1 MKIVFVNR
9 FYRPDISATSQMT
22 AELAEGLSAFFKV
35 EVITSRSCYD
45 DPSRRLPARE
55 VLGGVTVRRV
65 WSTRFGR
72 GTLAGR
78 AADYLT
84 FYAAAFFCMRRVL
97 EKGDILIAETDPPL
111 ISVFALRAAG
121 ARGARLV
128 NWVQDLFPEVSEA
141 LGVGNAR
148 SPLNR
153 TLKKWRNASFRKAF
167 DNIALSRGMADR
179 IRQAAPGAPVSVI
192 PNWADGAKIRPVAPI
207 ENALRREWQLSD
219 KFVVCYSGNLGRAHE
234 IDTMVGAAERLREHP
249 SIRFL
254 FIGGG
259 YQWPKL
265 RKAVSERSLTNVIFH
280 DYRPASGLSESLSA
294 ADVHLVSLRPEAESL
309 VVPSK
314 LYGILAAGRPAIYI
328 GKENSEEAKMLSAAR
343 AGFGVPAG
351 RADLLAGALTELAA
365 DLDRTRAMGLNAR
378 HVFDENFDA
387 PIALRAWMRTLGRP

>member
-9 FYRPDISATSQMT
+9 FYRPDISATSRMT

-45 DPSRRLPARE
+45 DPSRRLPSLE

-78 AADYLT
+78 ALDYLS
-84 FYAAAFFCMRRVL
+84 FYASSFFCMRRVL
-97 EKGDILIAETDPPL
+97 EKGDTLVAETDPPL
-111 ISVFALRAAG
+111 ISVFACRAAG
-121 ARGARLV
+121 SRGARLV

-148 SPLNR
+148 STLNK
-153 TLKKWRNASFRKAF
+153 TLKKWRNESFRKAF
-167 DNIALSRGMADR
+167 ANVALSRGMAER
-179 IRQAAPGAPVSVI
+179 IRQAAPGAPVAVI
-192 PNWADGAKIRPVAPI
+192 PNWADGRKIRPVERAD
-207 ENALRREWQLSD
+207 NALRHEWKLSD

-234 IDTMVGAAERLREHP
+234 IETMVGAAEMLREH
-249 SIRFL
+249 STIRFL

-259 YQWPKL
+259 YLWPKL
-265 RKAVSERSLTNVIFH
+265 KKAVRERSLTNVIFQE
-280 DYRPASGLSESLSA
+280 YQPATGLSESLSS
-294 ADVHLVSLRPEAESL
+294 ADVHLVSLRPGAESL

-328 GKENSEEAKMLSAAR
+328 GTEGSEEANLLSG
-343 AGFGVPAG
+343 AGAGLGVPAG
-351 RADLLAGALTELAA
+351 RADLLARALTEMAA

-378 HVFDENFDA
+378 HVFEENFDA

>member
-22 AELAEGLSAFFKV
+22 AELAEGLSAFFRV
-35 EVITSRSCYD
+35 EVITSRFCYD
-45 DPSRRLPARE
+45 DPSRRLPSRE

-78 AADYLT
+78 ALDYLS
-84 FYAAAFFCMRRVL
+84 FYASSYFCMRRVL
-97 EKGDILIAETDPPL
+97 EKGDTLVAETDPPL

-121 ARGARLV
+121 SRGARLV

-141 LGVGNAR
+141 LGVGSAR
-148 SPLNR
+148 STLNK
-153 TLKKWRNASFRKAF
+153 TLKKWRDTSLRKAF
-167 DNIALSRGMADR
+167 NNIALSRGMADR
-179 IRQAAPGAPVSVI
+179 ISQVVPGAPVSVI
-192 PNWADGAKIRPVAPI
+192 PNWADGRKIRPVERA
-207 ENALRREWQLSD
+207 ENALRREWKLSD

-234 IDTMVGAAERLREHP
+234 IDTMVGAAERLRENA

-265 RKAVSERSLTNVIFH
+265 KKAVEERSLANVIFQE
-280 DYRPASGLSESLSA
+280 YQPASGLSESLSA

-328 GKENSEEAKMLSAAR
+328 GTEDAEEAKMLSDAR
-343 AGFGVPAG
+343 AGLGIPAG
-351 RADLLAGALTELAA
+351 RADLLARALIDLAA

-378 HVFDENFDA
+378 HVFEEKFDA